1 MENRNDRR
9 EAHTLSM
16 PGAGPV
22 SAQGRHGLQLFDREQ
37 LTVTGVTAVESY
49 DDRQIVME
57 TQMGTLTLKGEDLN
71 IKQLDLESGRFAVE
85 GYVNSLVYATTR
97 AGKARQG
104 RTRSFLERL
113 LR

>member
-22 SAQGRHGLQLFDREQ
+22 SAQGRHNVQLVDREQ
-37 LTVTGVTAVESY
+37 LVVSGVTAVESY
-49 DDRQIVME
+49 DDERIIME
-57 TQMGTLTLKGEDLN
+57 THMGTLTLKGEDLN

-85 GYVNSLVYATTR
+85 GYVNSLVYSTTR
-97 AGKARQG
+97 AGKVRQG
-104 RTRSFLERL
+104 RTRGFLERL

>member
-1 MENRNDRR
+1 MEDRR

-16 PGAGPV
+16 PGGGPV
-22 SAQGRHGLQLFDREQ
+22 GVQGRHSLQMSDREQ

-49 DDRQIVME
+49 DDEQIIME
-57 TQMGTLTLKGEDLN
+57 THLGTLTLKGEDLN

-85 GYVNSLVYATTR
+85 GYVNSLVYSTPR
-97 AGKARQG
+97 RSGIRQKG
-104 RTRSFLERL
+104 ARSFLERL

>member
-22 SAQGRHGLQLFDREQ
+22 SAQGRHNLQLVDREQ
-37 LTVTGVTAVESY
+37 MTVTGVTAVESY
-49 DDRQIVME
+49 DDKQIIME
-57 TQMGTLTLKGEDLN
+57 THLGTLTLKGEDLN

-85 GYVNSLVYATTR
+85 GHVNSIVYSTTR
-97 AGKARQG
+97 GGKVRQG
-104 RTRSFLERL
+104 RKRSFLERL

>member
-22 SAQGRHGLQLFDREQ
+22 GVQGRHALQLFDREQ
-37 LTVTGVTAVESY
+37 MTVTGVTAVESY
-49 DDRQIVME
+49 DDVQIIME
-57 TQMGTLTLKGEDLN
+57 TSLGTLTLKGEDLN

-85 GYVNSLVYATTR
+85 GYVNSITYATTR
-97 AGKARQG
+97 SGRGKQG